1 MNSIDIFC
9 SVIDNYGDI
18 GFAYRLVKGL
28 RKKDKNLKIRLF
40 LDDFVSFN
48 KINDKI
54 NIDKKIQVIDEIE
67 YINIKNFTKED
78 YLNIIPNEVVI
89 ETFAYDIDEN
99 YFFSYEK
106 NLKIVINLEYLTA
119 EEWAEEYHLQ
129 KSFINLKGVEKYFYM
144 PGFDSWSGG
153 VILYNKK
160 DHINKIDFVNKSI
173 YKYGSKRVEVS
184 DKDILISIFSYE
196 FNFEFFLKNL
206 YNVYKDKN
214 IYLFLFGDKSQRGFE
229 GLESY
234 ANIKII
240 NMSYLNQEDYDIFIN
255 FCDFNLVRGEE
266 SFVRAMLSGK
276 SFLWHAYCQE
286 DKVHLEK
293 VEGFLKF
300 INKFFVDKKSF
311 ESFSKIMYDYNS
323 RSENNYEINTINF
336 EDFFRNIDTFNKTF
350 EEISSFLEKNNLID
364 KLYDFLVEKVNK

>member
-18 GFAYRLVKGL
+18 GFAYRLIKGL
-28 RKKDKNLKIRLF
+28 KKKDENLEIRLF
-40 LDDFVSFN
+40 LDDLVSFN

-54 NIDKKIQVIDEIE
+54 DISKKIQVIDGIE
-67 YINIKNFTKED
+67 YINIKNFGKED

-119 EEWAEEYHLQ
+119 EEWAKEYHLQ

-153 VILYNKK
+153 VIPHRKK
-160 DHINKIDFVNKSI
+160 NHISKIDFLNQMI
-173 YKYGSKRVEVS
+173 DKYGSERVEVNNN
-184 DKDILISIFSYE
+184 DLFISIFSYE
-196 FNFEFFLKNL
+196 FNFEFFTKKL
-206 YNVYKDKN
+206 YNVYKDKK
-214 IYLFLFGDKSQRGFE
+214 IYLFLFGEKSQRGFE
-229 GLESY
+229 GLENY
-234 ANIKII
+234 DNIKII
-240 NMSYLNQEDYDIFIN
+240 NMAYLNQEDYDSFIN

-286 DKVHLEK
+286 DKIHLEK
-293 VEGFLKF
+293 VEGFLNF

-311 ESFSKIMYDYNS
+311 EIFSKIMYDYNS
-323 RSENNYEINTINF
+323 RSENNYENNTIDF
-336 EDFFRNIDTFNKTF
+336 EDFFRNIDNFN
-350 EEISSFLEKNNLID
+350 EIFKEVNSFLEKNNLIE